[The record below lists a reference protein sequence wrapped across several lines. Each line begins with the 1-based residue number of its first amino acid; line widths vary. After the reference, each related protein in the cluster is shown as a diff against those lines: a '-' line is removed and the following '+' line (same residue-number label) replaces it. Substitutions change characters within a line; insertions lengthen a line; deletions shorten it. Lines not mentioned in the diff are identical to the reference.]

1 MDISNEPGPNVGGL
15 NQDDLLKAALAG
27 PAIPAPRTR
36 RLRIYASDPTLG
48 ADLAT
53 YDRAE
58 TIIEVPWEKLQPGP
72 IGEYVE
78 VVDIDPASNAA
89 YAPVDLDHPFLTHDA
104 GLPAT
109 ETDPRFHQQMAYAVA
124 SRAIEVFERALG
136 RRALWAPRFIKDESG
151 RTLRSEFVQRL
162 RIYPHGVRAANA
174 YYSPDKK
181 ALLLGYFNGREAG
194 DAEGTVRPIVFA
206 ALSHDVIAHET
217 AHALLDGL
225 HRRYVEATNPD
236 CLAFHE
242 AFADMIALFL
252 HFTLPDAVAA
262 EIAATRGDLLTR
274 NRLGE
279 IASQFGR
286 STGGRGALRDY
297 IGFYDDAGTWQRRR
311 ADVNDYSNATEPH
324 PRGAVLVAAVF
335 DAYLQVYE
343 MRARKVFRLA
353 TGGSGIAPAGDLPPV
368 LVKALGDLACTVAGQ
383 FLNIL
388 IRALD
393 YCPPFDIDFGEYL
406 RAVITADRDLV
417 PEDPHGYRVALAA
430 AFRARGIVPYGVRSV
445 SPDAL
450 AWEGPDF
457 PERAPRFEQVLRNMK
472 LDALKDESRAEIDK
486 RSRSNA
492 AIFHKWLTSDAV
504 SDENLEVFGI
514 RRAAGA
520 LSLALPDNADDGS
533 AAEIAGT
540 LRGPEVHSV
549 RTLRRVSPDGS
560 IRSSVIIEVTQSWYP
575 DSGDDRKPFRGGST
589 IILDRETGKLDYVIR
604 KRITSAHRL
613 AAQRAFRLAP
623 PTGLR
628 AVYFDSDA
636 PSVGEPFA
644 MLHALA
650 DE

>member
-1 MDISNEPGPNVGGL
+1 LDKSNEAGPNVGGL
-15 NQDDLLKAALAG
+15 NQEDVLKTALAG
-27 PAIPAPRTR
+27 PAIAAPRTR

-58 TIIEVPWEKLQPGP
+58 IIVEVPWEKLQPGP
-72 IGEYVE
+72 VGDYLE
-78 VVDIDPASNAA
+78 VVDVDPASNAA

-124 SRAIEVFERALG
+124 SRTIAVFERALG
-136 RRALWAPRFIKDESG
+136 RRALWAPRLIKDQDG
-151 RTLRSEFVQRL
+151 RTQGSQFVQRL

-194 DAEGTVRPIVFA
+194 DGEDTVRPIVFA

-225 HRRYVEATNPD
+225 HRRYVEPTNPD

-242 AFADMIALFL
+242 AFADMVALFQ
-252 HFTLPDAVAA
+252 HFALPNAVAA

-286 STGGRGALRDY
+286 GTGGRGALRDY
-297 IGFYDDAGTWQRRR
+297 IGFYDDAGNWQRRR
-311 ADVNDYSNATEPH
+311 ADVNDYTSATEPH
-324 PRGAVLVAAVF
+324 ARGAVLVAAVF

-368 LVKALGDLACTVAGQ
+368 LVKALGDLACAVADQ

-417 PEDPHGYRVALAA
+417 ADDPHGYRVALAA
-430 AFRARGIVPYGVRSV
+430 AFRARGIVPWGVRSV
-445 SPDAL
+445 SPDSL
-450 AWEGPDF
+450 AWEKPDF
-457 PERAPRFEQVLRNMK
+457 PEKAPRFDQVFGRMK
-472 LDALKDESRAEIDK
+472 LDSLKDESREDIDK

-504 SDENLEVFGI
+504 SDDNLEVFGI
-514 RRAAGA
+514 RRSGGA
-520 LSLALPDNADDGS
+520 LTLAVPNDGEG
-533 AAEIAGT
+533 AAPVEIAGT

-549 RTLRRVSPDGS
+549 RTLRRVGPDGS
-560 IRSSVIIEVTQSWYP
+560 VRSSVIIEVTQSWYA
-575 DSGDDRKPFRGGST
+575 DSGEDRKPFRGGST

-604 KRITSAHRL
+604 KRITSSRRL
-613 AAQRAFRLAP
+613 AAQRAFRLMP

-628 AVYFDSDA
+628 AAYFDSDA
-636 PSVGEPFA
+636 ALLGEPFA

>member
-1 MDISNEPGPNVGGL
+1 MGISNETGANIGGL
-15 NQDDLLKAALAG
+15 NQEAVLKAALAG
-27 PAIPAPRTR
+27 PAIAAPRTR

-58 TIIEVPWEKLQPGP
+58 IVVEVPWEKLQPGP
-72 IGEYVE
+72 VGEYVE
-78 VVDIDPASNAA
+78 VVDIDPASKAA
-89 YAPVDLDHPFLTHDA
+89 YAPVDLDHPYLAHDA

-124 SRAIEVFERALG
+124 SRTIDVFERALG
-136 RRALWAPRFIKDESG
+136 RRALWAPRFIRDDNGKTREAQ
-151 RTLRSEFVQRL
+151 FVQRL

-194 DAEGTVRPIVFA
+194 DAEGAVRPIVFA

-242 AFADMIALFL
+242 AFADMVALFL

-286 STGGRGALRDY
+286 GTGGRGALRDY
-297 IGFYDDAGTWQRRR
+297 IGFYDDAGIWQRRR
-311 ADVNDYSNATEPH
+311 ADVNDYANATEPH
-324 PRGAVLVAAVF
+324 ARGAVLVAAVF

-343 MRARKVFRLA
+343 LRARQVFRLA
-353 TGGSGIAPAGDLPPV
+353 TGGSGVAPACDLPPV
-368 LVKALGDLACTVAGQ
+368 LVKALGDLACTVAEQ
-383 FLNIL
+383 FLNIV

-406 RAVITADRDLV
+406 RAVITADHDLV
-417 PEDPHGYRVALAA
+417 RNDPHGYRVALAA
-430 AFRARGIVPYGVRSV
+430 AFRARGIVPAGVRSV
-445 SPDAL
+445 SPDSL
-450 AWEGPDF
+450 AWEAPDF
-457 PERAPRFEQVLRNMK
+457 PDKAPPFEQIFRKMK
-472 LDALKDESRAEIDK
+472 LDPLKDESREDIDK

-492 AIFHKWLTSDAV
+492 RIFHAWLTSDAV
-504 SDENLEVFGI
+504 TDDNLEVFGV
-514 RRAAGA
+514 RRSGGPWS
-520 LSLALPDNADDGS
+520 LSMPSDTDDTLS
-533 AAEIAGT
+533 VEIAGN

-549 RTLRRVSPDGS
+549 RTLRRVGPDGS
-560 IRSSVIIEVTQSWYP
+560 VRSSVIVEVTQSWYAES
-575 DSGDDRKPFRGGST
+575 DEDNKPFRGGST

-604 KRITSAHRL
+604 KRITSAHRF
-613 AAQRAFRLAP
+613 AAQRAFRLTP
-623 PTGLR
+623 PSGLR
-628 AVYFDSDA
+628 AAYFDSDA
-636 PSVGEPFA
+636 PSIGEPFA